1 VAQSAA
7 AQLLYRYLDD
17 AIAAE
22 RSFETQLRSFAE
34 QGDDD
39 EVQSAFLNH
48 AGQTRTQHERLARRL
63 EQLGGSPSTG
73 KTVLADLYQMGP
85 KLAQAGHVAEERIT
99 QNLIAAFSVETGECA
114 MYEALAT
121 IAAAAADLET
131 ERLARE
137 IQAEEQ
143 HAAELIFRF
152 IPSRSKI
159 AFNVLTPHEVDP
171 AIDTKAPD
179 DRII

>member
-1 VAQSAA
+1 MPESAI
-7 AQLLYRYLDD
+7 QLLTRYLDY

-22 RSFETQLRSFAE
+22 RSCETQLRSFAQ

-39 EVQSAFLNH
+39 EVQAAFLTH
-48 AGQTRTQHERLARRL
+48 ADQTRTQHERLARRL
-63 EQLGGSPSTG
+63 EQLGGTASTV
-73 KTVLADLYQMGP
+73 KTIFVDLYERAP
-85 KLAQAGHVAEERIT
+85 KLSQAGHIAEERVV
-99 QNLIAAFSVETGECA
+99 QDLIAAFTIETGESA

-121 IAAAAADLET
+121 AALAAGDSQT

-137 IQAEEQ
+137 LQSEARQ
-143 HAAELIFRF
+143 SAGVIFRF

-159 AFNVLTPHEVDP
+159 AFNIVTPHEVDP